1 MNFSGRLRNFFQI
14 FAPRVK
20 RKPQQTLRRRLGT
33 IPGMLTVWWMGVAL
47 TALFLALTTRPAKA
61 EIHLSGEVNFELQ
74 NDRTYRSSDR
84 DAHINDLYFTI
95 EPSLSLEFFD
105 GFSLEAAGV
114 LEPVFDPEGHKNRWI
129 DDHGFFI
136 EELYLKYSF
145 DRYTIRAGKFNPTFG
160 LAWDLAPGVYGP
172 DFAEDYEITER
183 VGIGGAIELGNDEIG
198 SHVLVADAF
207 FLDKSVLSESTLNN
221 RGHTR
226 ERDGG
231 VSNTGDLRSFA
242 IALQGSEMPRLP
254 GLTYHLGFEQQHGGR
269 GERNERGYVAGL
281 QYAFSPV
288 EEIEVE
294 LLSEFVYKHF
304 ADGLDQSQRYF
315 TQSALVGWHGWYA
328 ATSYTKRDTHS
339 NVDRSMGDY
348 LFQATV
354 GYEFPIGLG
363 VHLAWRYAKEDEQK
377 VDGVGLL
384 LTYALAFD

>member
-145 DRYTIRAGKFNPTFG
+145 DRYTIRAGKFNP
-160 LAWDLAPGVYGP
+160 LSAL
-172 DFAEDYEITER
+172 R
-183 VGIGGAIELGNDEIG
+183 GI
-198 SHVLVADAF
+198 SHREFMARISRKTMRSPSVSASAGRSNWAMT
-207 FLDKSVLSESTLNN
+207 KSAV
-221 RGHTR
+221 
-226 ERDGG
+226 
-231 VSNTGDLRSFA
+231 
-242 IALQGSEMPRLP
+242 
-254 GLTYHLGFEQQHGGR
+254 TYSSPMHFSSIK
-269 GERNERGYVAGL
+269 
-281 QYAFSPV
+281 AFSVNPRS
-288 EEIEVE
+288 II
-294 LLSEFVYKHF
+294 
-304 ADGLDQSQRYF
+304 
-315 TQSALVGWHGWYA
+315 
-328 ATSYTKRDTHS
+328 
-339 NVDRSMGDY
+339 VDIHASVTE
-348 LFQATV
+348 A
-354 GYEFPIGLG
+354 
-363 VHLAWRYAKEDEQK
+363 
-377 VDGVGLL
+377 
-384 LTYALAFD
+384 